1 MASAADSSSPSTEA
15 RALEERALAVAE
27 GLAAVTTR
35 MSGALRDLTD
45 SSVEYM
51 AVYRDTAEHTAQ
63 AVSTSVAHARNLV
76 EKCERLDAEMSK
88 VEALAAQVRAV
99 KASLSTLESSLGP
112 AERT

>member
-27 GLAAVTTR
+27 GLAAVTTG
-35 MSGALRDLTD
+35 MSGTLRDLTD

-112 AERT
+112 PERT

>member
-1 MASAADSSSPSTEA
+1 MATIAAGA
-15 RALEERALAVAE
+15 RGRDDGRA
-27 GLAAVTTR
+27 TWC
-35 MSGALRDLTD
+35 SGG
-45 SSVEYM
+45 
-51 AVYRDTAEHTAQ
+51 
-63 AVSTSVAHARNLV
+63 STSVAHARNLV